1 MRESDVKIDGP
12 TSPAA
17 GPEPDEPEGTPATR
31 DGGMETSSRQ
41 NNQAT
46 AMVRVSNRNGLHA
59 RPAMQVVDLASKYNS
74 QIRVCKDRYCV
85 NAKSIMELLLLAAAE
100 GTTLTIQA
108 EGPDAHQAVEAL
120 TKLVESKF
128 DEE

>member
-1 MRESDVKIDGP
+1 MPDTNANIEGVASLPGTGPQDDKGRLDVTTDHPMEINDRNEP
-12 TSPAA
+12 TVV
-17 GPEPDEPEGTPATR
+17 GE
-31 DGGMETSSRQ
+31 
-41 NNQAT
+41 
-46 AMVRVSNRNGLHA
+46 VRVSNRMGLHA
-59 RPAMQVVDLASKYNS
+59 RPAMQLVDLASKFAS
-74 QIRVCKDRYCV
+74 RVRVCKDRQCV

-108 EGPDAHQAVEAL
+108 EGPDAHEAVEAL